1 MLHREICFVSYYF
14 ASYYLE
20 SYHSWYHCIC
30 KKLTLDCLQ
39 FQKNAHSGKLGNL
52 SSNFVLHFI
61 NWPLTFQVGTVWSNC
76 WLVRINST
84 KINWS
89 SSWST
94 SFNMTNILLIITIC
108 IIDITIL
115 RWWVDWYNFLFGPNR
130 PILVLADFRV
140 SSTTI
145 TTCHRHQHLKPR
157 FTLTQVRSLGMPF
170 GGCKE
175 SGTGMEGTRY
185 TTFNKRSSHWNL
197 NRIPNFVCMSCMY
210 IVHCT
215 ETRSW
220 CVFVFLFCVHVCLPG
235 CLTILVYVY

>member
-1 MLHREICFVSYYF
+1 MSISAIITSAIYCILLLGANIQRFWFSPVIHRCLMVLMVIYAVLSRIRLWHNLRVFGANF
-14 ASYYLE
+14 LGPNLYLC
-20 SYHSWYHCIC
+20 Y
-30 KKLTLDCLQ
+30 
-39 FQKNAHSGKLGNL
+39 
-52 SSNFVLHFI
+52 
-61 NWPLTFQVGTVWSNC
+61 SNC
-76 WLVRINST
+76 
-84 KINWS
+84 
-89 SSWST
+89 
-94 SFNMTNILLIITIC
+94 
-108 IIDITIL
+108 
-115 RWWVDWYNFLFGPNR
+115 FLH
-130 PILVLADFRV
+130 LCRV

-145 TTCHRHQHLKPR
+145 TMRHTHHYHEPR
-157 FTLTQVRSLGMPF
+157 FTITQVRSLGMPF